1 MIGVTLLGGTGL
13 YLGILGCWCVPDS
26 HVLFSRYDKRR
37 DSTVWTRRK
46 SEDWSKPVRVLSE
59 A

>member
-26 HVLFSRYDKRR
+26 HVLFSRYDKKKRLYCM
-37 DSTVWTRRK
+37 DKEKV
-46 SEDWSKPVRVLSE
+46 
-59 A
+59 